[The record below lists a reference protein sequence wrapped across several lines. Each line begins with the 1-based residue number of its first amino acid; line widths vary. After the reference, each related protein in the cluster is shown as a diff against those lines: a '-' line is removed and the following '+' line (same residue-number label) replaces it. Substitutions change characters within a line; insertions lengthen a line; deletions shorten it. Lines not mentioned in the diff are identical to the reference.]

1 MNALELLQEN
11 PDAAKIIK
19 EYYNKLMLSKIDES
33 GLPENFIEFMKEQGL
48 DDEKVAQM
56 MEANARNVYDVLDDN
71 GFVISMNWDMAFN
84 KFSYHIND
92 GQYNKHYDTRKEAES
107 AAVAVAIRRLQD
119 KINPQ
124 PSAELHED

>member
-19 EYYNKLMLSKIDES
+19 EYYVELMLNSLDEAD
-33 GLPENFIEFMKEQGL
+33 LPEHFKEFLKDQGI

-56 MEANARNVYDVLDDN
+56 MEANARNVYDVLDEN
-71 GFVISMNWDMAFN
+71 GFVISITYDAEFK
-84 KFSYHIND
+84 KFSWYVND
-92 GQYNKHYDTRKEAES
+92 DAHKIVCDSRKQAENE
-107 AAVAVAIRRLQD
+107 AVAASIFRLQR

-124 PSAELHED
+124 PSAELYED

>member
-19 EYYNKLMLSKIDES
+19 EYYVNLMLNTLDES
-33 GLPENFIEFMKEQGL
+33 LLPENFKDFLREQGI

-56 MEANARNVYDVLDDN
+56 MEANARNVYDVLDEN
-71 GFVISMNWDMAFN
+71 GFVISMNWDMPFN
-84 KFSYHIND
+84 KFYFYIND
-92 GQYNKHYDTRKEAES
+92 GKYYKHYDTRKEAEN
-107 AAVAVAIRRLQD
+107 AAVTSAIRQLQD

>member
-1 MNALELLQEN
+1 MNALELLQNN
-11 PDAAKIIK
+11 PDAAQIIK
-19 EYYNKLMLSKIDES
+19 DYYVELMINSLDES
-33 GLPENFIEFMKEQGL
+33 LLPENFKEFVREQGI

-56 MEANARNVYDVLDDN
+56 MEANARNVYDVLDEN

-92 GQYNKHYDTRKEAES
+92 DQYKLLYDSRKEAES
-107 AAVAVAIRRLQD
+107 AAVNVAIHRLQN

>member
-19 EYYNKLMLSKIDES
+19 EYYVDLMLNSLDES
-33 GLPENFIEFMKEQGL
+33 SLPENFKEFLREQGI

-56 MEANARNVYDVLDDN
+56 MEANARNVYDVLDEN

-92 GQYNKHYDTRKEAES
+92 DQYKLLYDSRKEAEN
-107 AAVAVAIRRLQD
+107 AAVNVAIHRLQN
-119 KINPQ
+119 KLNPQ
-124 PSAELHED
+124 PSAEVYED

>member
-1 MNALELLQEN
+1 MNALELLQNN

-19 EYYNKLMLSKIDES
+19 DYYVDLMLNSLDES
-33 GLPENFIEFMKEQGL
+33 LLPENFKDFLREQGI

-56 MEANARNVYDVLDDN
+56 MEVNPRNVYDVLDDN
-71 GFVISMNWDMAFN
+71 GFIISMNWDMAFN

-92 GQYNKHYDTRKEAES
+92 GQYNKHYDTRKEAEN